1 MYLLR
6 KDTVILAVLDDGKWT
21 VIARFQKTIALG
33 VLGVSLAACSPDV
46 YTPKTAI
53 AAAAADPTGVV
64 GTFEMTV
71 QRVGRQ
77 DNMVYLDSADNY
89 RDPTTLIIAIHES
102 TANDLLQG
110 TSQTAEQ
117 YFMHR
122 RVRASGLAKKVPV
135 GRLKADG
142 TVDSIYYQTQVF
154 IGGVEDIKIL
164 PSD

>member
-1 MYLLR
+1 M
-6 KDTVILAVLDDGKWT
+6 
-21 VIARFQKTIALG
+21 IALFQKTIALG
-33 VLGVSLAACSPDV
+33 VVGISLAACSPDA
-46 YTPKTAI
+46 YTPEKAI

-64 GTFEMTV
+64 GQFEMTV

-77 DNMVYLDSADNY
+77 NNMVYLDSADNY
-89 RDPTTLIIAIHES
+89 RDPKTLIISIHES
-102 TANDLLQG
+102 TVNDLLQG

-122 RVRASGLAKKVPV
+122 HVQASGLAKRVLI

-142 TVDSIYYQTQVF
+142 TIGSTYYQTQVF

>member
-1 MYLLR
+1 M
-6 KDTVILAVLDDGKWT
+6 
-21 VIARFQKTIALG
+21 IALFQKTIALG
-33 VLGVSLAACSPDV
+33 VVGISLAACSPDA
-46 YTPKTAI
+46 YTPEKAI

-64 GTFEMTV
+64 GQFEMTV
-71 QRVGRQ
+71 QRVGQ
-77 DNMVYLDSADNY
+77 QNNMVYLDSADNY
-89 RDPTTLIIAIHES
+89 RDPKTLIIAIHES
-102 TANDLLQG
+102 TVNDLLQG

-122 RVRASGLAKKVPV
+122 HVQASGLAKRVLI

-142 TVDSIYYQTQVF
+142 TIGSTYYQTQVF

>member
-1 MYLLR
+1 M
-6 KDTVILAVLDDGKWT
+6 LDDGEWT
-21 VIARFQKTIALG
+21 VIALFQKTIALG
-33 VLGVSLAACSPDV
+33 VVGISLAACSPEA
-46 YTPKTAI
+46 YTPEKAI

-64 GTFEMTV
+64 GKFEMTV

-77 DNMVYLDSADNY
+77 NNMVYLDSADNY
-89 RDPTTLIIAIHES
+89 RDPKTLIIAIHES
-102 TANDLLQG
+102 TVNDLLQG

-122 RVRASGLAKKVPV
+122 HVQASGLAKRVLI

-142 TVDSIYYQTQVF
+142 TIGSTYYQTQVF